1 VKKPNYFLHCTTK
14 GPVPE
19 CLNSNEHGIGR
30 TSLSPGIHDA
40 YWGTM
45 YVVPYDYV
53 WGGHHGIYGNFED
66 PELLNRIII
75 SYFKP

>member
-1 VKKPNYFLHCTTK
+1 
-14 GPVPE
+14 
-19 CLNSNEHGIGR
+19 
-30 TSLSPGIHDA
+30 
-40 YWGTM
+40 M

-75 SYFKP
+75 SYFKPSEVPNFFPYFFNIEAQQATV